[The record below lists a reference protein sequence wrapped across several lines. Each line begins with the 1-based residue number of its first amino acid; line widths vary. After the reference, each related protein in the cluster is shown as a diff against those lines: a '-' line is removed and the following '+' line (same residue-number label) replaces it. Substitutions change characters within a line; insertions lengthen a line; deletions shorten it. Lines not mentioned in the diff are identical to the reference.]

1 MNVIVRFYWQHD
13 LDLVALN
20 MHPDFDMGP
29 WMKRA
34 IVAYARGDEDFYIP
48 LPRSMPYSVE
58 LDNCC
63 THFRLTPGKD
73 DDVIAVLNGFRS
85 GFRNST
91 IKIIFRQYLKDFY
104 LDPFLNEETFLS
116 KSRVHGKSAET
127 ANRPST
133 TATAKT
139 VKKKTG
145 STPAPQKHSKAM
157 DVQKEPEKYTR
168 NSAAETI
175 SNSNISETESLEKRV
190 EPIIDLS
197 QEESGF
203 EDGDTFNLFSAV
215 NKLMQ

>member
-73 DDVIAVLNGFRS
+73 DDVIAILNGFRS

-127 ANRPST
+127 ADRPRT
-133 TATAKT
+133 TTTAKT

-145 STPAPQKHSKAM
+145 STPASKKHSKAM
-157 DVQKEPEKYTR
+157 KVPKEPEKYTG
-168 NSAAETI
+168 NSASETVV
-175 SNSNISETESLEKRV
+175 SPNINETESFEKRV

>member
-104 LDPFLNEETFLS
+104 LDPFLNEDTFLS
-116 KSRVHGKSAET
+116 KSRVHTKSSET
-127 ANRPST
+127 EDRPRT
-133 TATAKT
+133 TAPAKT
-139 VKKKTG
+139 VKKKTV
-145 STPAPQKHSKAM
+145 SMSASDKQSK
-157 DVQKEPEKYTR
+157 VTEIK
-168 NSAAETI
+168 N
-175 SNSNISETESLEKRV
+175 ETEKNIENSSVEAIMEPNINETDTFEKRV

>member
-91 IKIIFRQYLKDFY
+91 IKIIFRQYLQNFY

-127 ANRPST
+127 ADRPST

-145 STPAPQKHSKAM
+145 LTPASKKHSKATE
-157 DVQKEPEKYTR
+157 VQRESEKYTG
-168 NSAAETI
+168 NSVAETI
-175 SNSNISETESLEKRV
+175 SNPNISETESFEKRV